1 MGYLVHLKTA
11 LVEAIKQTF
20 DQDYPEADFRDIWT
34 SIEYPVQPQN
44 FPGIWVDYEDNG
56 EVHIAGINHV
66 EFSTPVDGAYRRYTR
81 WRFTGYAQ
89 FTVMA
94 LSSLERDRLYDELVR
109 VLAFGN
115 YFADNP
121 AINKFRNYVE
131 NNEFIAMNMD
141 FDQIDPT
148 GNAASPGTPWG
159 TDEIVYER
167 TINMELIGE
176 FVSDG
181 VTLELVPLSKVVFDI
196 FPEQPDGTY
205 TDTTTDYPG
214 HPANKY
220 GDPFSW
226 Q

>member
-11 LVEAIKQTF
+11 LVEAIKTTF
-20 DQDYPEADFRDIWT
+20 DAAYPEPDFQNIWC

-66 EFSTPVDGAYRRYTR
+66 EFSDPVNDTYQRYTR
-81 WRFTGYAQ
+81 WRFSGYAQ

-94 LSSLERDRLYDELVR
+94 LSSLERDRLYDEMVR

-115 YFADNP
+115 YSADDP
-121 AINKFRNYVE
+121 AINKFRSYIE
-131 NNEFIAMNMD
+131 NNDFIAVNFD

-181 VTLELVPLSKVVFDI
+181 QTLALVPLSKVVFDI
-196 FPEQPDGTY
+196 FPENQDGTF

-214 HPANKY
+214 HPANVLS
-220 GDPFSW
+220 DPNSW